1 MIEALLTPF
10 LQSRLRSGAGLSLR
24 VTRAPKDWPLAT
36 AFRIGSMTSAEPID
50 IFDVGQGIA
59 RDFTLSTFRVRR
71 SVEKTHVRL

>member
-10 LQSRLRSGAGLSLR
+10 LQSRLRSGASLALR
-24 VTRAPKDWPLAT
+24 VTRAPKDWLLAT
-36 AFRIGSMTSAEPID
+36 AFRIGIMTGAEPID

-59 RDFTLSTFRVRR
+59 RDFTLSASRVRR